1 MTDQE
6 SSGRQSNA
14 LGVAGVLFAGTVWGT
29 TGTAA
34 TFAPDVS
41 AAAIGAAAMGIG
53 GIAQALLALRGI
65 AHARTQ
71 LWQQRGL
78 LLLGALA
85 VMIYPLAF
93 YGSMRLAG
101 VTIGTVVTIGTA
113 PLFAALIEY
122 VMERSLLTLRW
133 SLGALAGV
141 AEKGEAAMVL
151 VRLSAGSSAAS
162 AGAAGRARVEAAI
175 AIMGI
180 FIGSL
185 LRMFLPQPIPKQ
197 RSGSPTS
204 DERCVGLVICGRAVR
219 SPR

>member
-14 LGVAGVLFAGTVWGT
+14 LGVAGVLFAGIVWGT

-34 TFAPDVS
+34 TFTPDVS

-53 GIAQALLALRGI
+53 GIGQALLALRGI
-65 AHARTQ
+65 SHARAQ

-78 LLLGALA
+78 LQLGALA

-113 PLFAALIEY
+113 SVYFKGGKPKNSNRFTPPSGMFVIDQVAIDEGSKAHQSRVSMPITEP
-122 VMERSLLTLRW
+122 SN
-133 SLGALAGV
+133 GAIIGV
-141 AEKGEAAMVL
+141 ITVELEAA
-151 VRLSAGSSAAS
+151 A
-162 AGAAGRARVEAAI
+162 
-175 AIMGI
+175 
-180 FIGSL
+180 F
-185 LRMFLPQPIPKQ
+185 F
-197 RSGSPTS
+197 
-204 DERCVGLVICGRAVR
+204 
-219 SPR
+219 

>member
-6 SSGRQSNA
+6 SSGRQNNA
-14 LGVAGVLFAGTVWGT
+14 LGVAGVLFAGIVWGT

-53 GIAQALLALRGI
+53 GIGQALLALRGI
-65 AHARTQ
+65 AHARAQ

-133 SLGALAGV
+133 RAG
-141 AEKGEAAMVL
+141 G
-151 VRLSAGSSAAS
+151 RRRNGSDLSGRGRAWGRGGHQCATGGR
-162 AGAAGRARVEAAI
+162 AGAVRRVYLCA
-175 AIMGI
+175 
-180 FIGSL
+180 L
-185 LRMFLPQPIPKQ
+185 
-197 RSGSPTS
+197 
-204 DERCVGLVICGRAVR
+204 
-219 SPR
+219 

>member
-141 AEKGEAAMVL
+141 AGWAKPWATARQNPARPRPKRATLMRSIAMPQGIPL
-151 VRLSAGSSAAS
+151 QGSCSSENPAWPS
-162 AGAAGRARVEAAI
+162 GKKRPVNRRAC
-175 AIMGI
+175 
-180 FIGSL
+180 
-185 LRMFLPQPIPKQ
+185 KK
-197 RSGSPTS
+197 
-204 DERCVGLVICGRAVR
+204 
-219 SPR
+219 